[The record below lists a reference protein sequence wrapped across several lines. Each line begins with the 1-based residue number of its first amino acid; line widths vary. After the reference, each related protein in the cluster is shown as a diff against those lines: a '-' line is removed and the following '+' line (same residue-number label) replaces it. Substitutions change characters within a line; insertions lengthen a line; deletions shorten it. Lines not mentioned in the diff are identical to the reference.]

1 MNLFADIRE
10 LVIGALDALVAEGAL
25 PQGLSFDNVA
35 VEPPRDAAHGDMAT
49 NAAMVL
55 AKPAGL
61 KPRDIA
67 EALAGKLTE
76 DARISDAMVAGPG
89 FLNLRLDGAAWTGLV
104 STILTDPAYGRSTL
118 GAGRKVN
125 VEYVSAN
132 PTGPLHVGHTRG
144 AVFGDALASL
154 LEFAGHEVTREYY
167 INDGGAQVDVLARS
181 AYERYREALGHAPE
195 IAEGL
200 YPGDYLVPVGEA
212 LKEKYGDSL
221 LDKGEEHWLE
231 DVREFAIA
239 RMMEMIREDLAALG
253 VEMDV
258 FFSEKSLYGTGRIE
272 AAIEELRGKDL
283 IYKGTLE
290 PPKGKMPED
299 WEPREQ
305 TLFRS
310 TAHGDDVD
318 RPIMK
323 SDGAW
328 TYFAPDI
335 AYHYDKVT
343 RGFDALI
350 DVFGADHG
358 GYVKRMKAAVSA
370 LSDGK
375 VPLDIKLTQ
384 LVKLYKNG
392 EPFKMSKRAGNF
404 VTLRDVVD
412 AVGKDVTRF
421 HMLTRKNDAP
431 LDFDFDKVLEQSREN
446 PVFYVQYAN
455 ARVHSVLRKAAAMG
469 VVPGQPVQSEKAEL
483 QEQPS
488 KQEGKEENT
497 RLAAMPRNHGVAT
510 FAFSGEDEP
519 RALTRRIPKP
529 VAFYSGGGMQS
540 ARLDISDEAE
550 ISVAKKLAEW
560 PRLVEIAA
568 RGHEPHRIAFYLYD
582 LASELHG
589 LWNKGNE
596 NPALRFVQ
604 EGDSEATSAKIALPK
619 AVSIV
624 ISAGLGIL
632 GVTPAEEMR

>member
-1 MNLFADIRE
+1 MNLFSEIRG
-10 LVIGALDALVAEGAL
+10 LVLDALAQMQSEGAL
-25 PQGLSFDNVA
+25 PEELSFDNVA

-55 AKPAGL
+55 AKPAKM

-67 EALAGKLTE
+67 VVLAGKLSA
-76 DARISDAMVAGPG
+76 DNRITSAEVAGPG
-89 FLNLRLDGAAWTGLV
+89 FLNLRLASSVWQGVLAAVLEKG
-104 STILTDPAYGRSTL
+104 TDYGRSTM
-118 GAGRKVN
+118 GHGQKVN

-154 LEFAGHEVTREYY
+154 LAYSGHEVTREYY

-181 AYERYREALGHAPE
+181 AYERYREANGLSPE

-200 YPGDYLVPVGEA
+200 YPGDYLIPIGQA

-221 LDKGEEHWLE
+221 IDKPESVWLE
-231 DVREFAIA
+231 ELREFSTDA
-239 RMMEMIREDLAALG
+239 MMDLIRADLKALG

-272 AAIEELRGKDL
+272 AALQSLTDKGL
-283 IYKGTLE
+283 IYEGVLE
-290 PPKGKMPED
+290 PPKGKKPED

-305 TLFRS
+305 TLFKS
-310 TAHGDDVD
+310 TEHGDDVD
-318 RPIMK
+318 RPVKK
-323 SDGAW
+323 SDGSW

-335 AYHYDKVT
+335 AYHYDKVS

-384 LVKLYKNG
+384 LVKLWKNG

-412 AVGKDVTRF
+412 QVGPDVTRF
-421 HMLTRKNDAP
+421 VMLTRKNDAP

-446 PVFYVQYAN
+446 PVFYVQYAH
-455 ARVHSVLRKAAAMG
+455 ARVMSVLRRAAEAG
-469 VVPGQPVQSEKAEL
+469 ISADDTTLSGADLGKIDHASE
-483 QEQPS
+483 
-488 KQEGKEENT
+488 
-497 RLAAMPRNHGVAT
+497 
-510 FAFSGEDEP
+510 
-519 RALTRRIPKP
+519 LT
-529 VAFYSGGGMQS
+529 
-540 ARLDISDEAE
+540 
-550 ISVAKKLAEW
+550 VAKKLAEW

-568 RGHEPHRIAFYLYD
+568 RTNEPHRVAFYLYE
-582 LASELHG
+582 LAGDFHA
-589 LWNKGNE
+589 LWNKGNDE
-596 NPALRFVQ
+596 TQLRFIQ
-604 EGDSEATSAKIALPK
+604 DGDVATSQSKIALAR
-619 AVSIV
+619 AVSVV

-632 GVTPAEEMR
+632 GVTPAQEMR